1 MEVRRKWGVGQS
13 VPAISAACTETHPTR
28 TGDGQM
34 NVCTAPHTGPVGSPM
49 VAFASR
55 SSTHACEQYK
65 TSGDNPVTATGAMEP
80 LPLVLG
86 ML

>member
-1 MEVRRKWGVGQS
+1 
-13 VPAISAACTETHPTR
+13 
-28 TGDGQM
+28 M

-65 TSGDNPVTATGAMEP
+65 TSGDSPVTATDAMEP